1 MIYPL
6 QASLKSKIAS
16 GINPTE
22 NYRPYDRLFSF
33 QQAIN
38 PSPKRKSRSM
48 TVLPVLKQM
57 PGLYI
62 RRETSSI
69 FALLLGVYSG
79 RQNGL
84 PPKLGDKNKLCNCM
98 LAVSFSDAYM
108 VALLPVL
115 KFSSAK
121 DDCQK
126 YSVKIFGAIHRLG

>member
-1 MIYPL
+1 MCRTCLVSHGHAFYFGILPTIPRSTEVIYPL
-6 QASLKSKIAS
+6 QASLKTKIGS

-84 PPKLGDKNKLCNCM
+84 PPRLGDKNKLCNCM
-98 LAVSFSDAYM
+98 QGTLKSAV
-108 VALLPVL
+108 
-115 KFSSAK
+115 KK
-121 DDCQK
+121 
-126 YSVKIFGAIHRLG
+126 